1 MIYFDLRFMSVYT
14 LKLLQILL
22 ARFSQFDWSVAGEGR
37 KKWPIFRKNN
47 LKVRDLYI
55 SENFLNFRGGF
66 AHFDWS
72 LY

>member
-37 KKWPIFRKNN
+37 KKWQIFDKNN
-47 LKVRDLYI
+47 LKIRKTQGLIYK
-55 SENFLNFRGGF
+55 
-66 AHFDWS
+66 
-72 LY
+72 